1 MITCEKPNKYYYASF
16 IINGLINLFIINTL
30 NNIEKNIDCKCANN
44 TSKKELLKE
53 WFIFLVFFNS
63 FYLILFLISNYECF
77 DVFSKDYLHFFFTFV
92 LFIIQ
97 IVMLVRL
104 FLYIRWLKNECK
116 CSYGLEEKF
125 IYWYLLIL
133 FLIIISLL

>member
-1 MITCEKPNKYYYASF
+1 MITCEKPNQYYYASF

-63 FYLILFLISNYECF
+63 FYLILF
-77 DVFSKDYLHFFFTFV
+77 
-92 LFIIQ
+92 
-97 IVMLVRL
+97 
-104 FLYIRWLKNECK
+104 
-116 CSYGLEEKF
+116 
-125 IYWYLLIL
+125 
-133 FLIIISLL
+133 